1 MRTTETCASA
11 AETRGSAAEMA
22 ATTAKMTATTA
33 EMAASTAKMATTTA
47 AAEMATTTTAARSR
61 KGEVSSK
68 KYHRAKRNACREYFK
83 NLGCHT
89 HAHVN
94 LFLNCK
100 FSHMD
105 IALWGS
111 MDRTEGRQEI

>member
-1 MRTTETCASA
+1 MRTTETRASA
-11 AETRGSAAEMA
+11 AEIRASATEVA
-22 ATTAKMTATTA
+22 ATTAKMAATT
-33 EMAASTAKMATTTA
+33 
-47 AAEMATTTTAARSR
+47 AEMATTTTATTNMAAARSR
-61 KGEVSSK
+61 QSEFSSK
-68 KYHRAKRNACREYFK
+68 KYHRAKRNACREYFE

-94 LFLNCK
+94 LFSNCR

-105 IALWGS
+105 IALLGS